1 MTRTANARIA
11 GFTYLV
17 YIASSI
23 TSMAIYGRM
32 MSGEGLVAKLAD
44 LSHHATDV
52 GVVVLL
58 TLVQSFS
65 AIVLAA
71 TLHAITRVEDRD
83 LAILGMICRVCE
95 GLLSSTSIPAILVLF
110 WLSTAAV
117 GDAPELAIAR
127 VLGTYL
133 QRGEVAFS
141 ATFFA
146 VGSTLFCYLLLRG
159 RMIPVALAWLGV
171 AASALL
177 VVCLPLQLAGFLGPP
192 ITTFMW
198 LPMLA
203 FEIPLGFWLLIRGV
217 AMPASAPSGSC

>member
-11 GFTYLV
+11 GFTFLA
-17 YIASSI
+17 YIAA
-23 TSMAIYGRM
+23 TVASMVIFGRM
-32 MSGEGLVAKLAD
+32 MSGEGLAAKLAA
-44 LSHHATDV
+44 LSHHSTDV

-65 AIVLAA
+65 ALVLAV

-83 LAILGMICRVCE
+83 LAMLGMICRVCE
-95 GLLSSTSIPAILVLF
+95 CLLGALSIPGILALF
-110 WLSTAAV
+110 WLSTATGA
-117 GDAPELAIAR
+117 DAPELAIAH

-133 QRGEVAFS
+133 QRGAVAFS
-141 ATFFA
+141 ASFFA

-159 RMIPVALAWLGV
+159 RMIPIVLAWLGV
-171 AASALL
+171 AASVLL
-177 VVCLPLQLAGFLGPP
+177 VVCLPLQLADFLGEP

-203 FEIPLGFWLLIRGV
+203 FEIPLGFWFLFRGV
-217 AMPASAPSGSC
+217 AGPASAPSGSS